1 MCKRPCPDSEK
12 HGYGSSRSSGTG
24 HKCGAVAIPGRGI
37 SISAAQKKR
46 EEGRGGGGGEQSEE
60 KERKRKKNKKKS
72 TGMVIP

>member
-24 HKCGAVAIPGRGI
+24 HKCGAVAIPGRRI
-37 SISAAQKKR
+37 SISATPKKKR
-46 EEGRGGGGGEQSEE
+46 RRRKGGLEQEE